1 VAADNHATLAEYGAR
16 LLAQTGISVSRPV
29 LCVILKR
36 LGLVRKMYVIV
47 TTSSDRRRRL
57 FEPCYLS
64 GVVKLP

>member
-36 LGLVRKMYVIV
+36 LGLVRKMYV
-47 TTSSDRRRRL
+47 
-57 FEPCYLS
+57 FEAAP
-64 GVVKLP
+64 